1 MYKLIRHERN
11 DYMSSLFERQ
21 DSLNSPIE
29 TFIFDTE
36 KRDFPVKQ
44 HWHYF
49 AEFIYILKGR
59 AEVTCDGRAYT
70 VSEGEL
76 IIFYPSSVHSIF
88 SADGSPVL
96 FAGIK
101 FDSAKFQNI
110 SSYVPSVTAILRY
123 ARTKDMQIHF
133 NAEQAGTLHSREI
146 FSDCIRETEQCLYGR
161 DIMLRSQ
168 IYRLILGIV
177 RQWISLGLDINSC
190 PMSSTEIY
198 GIENIAEY
206 IDRRLEENIRV
217 ADIAEKCHM
226 SYSGF
231 TAKFREQ
238 YGMNC
243 KEYIERMRI
252 FKAEEY
258 LLFTDHSL
266 MYISQQTGFSDCS
279 HFIRCFK
286 KHIGLTPKQFRLSK
300 KHSC

>member
-1 MYKLIRHERN
+1 
-11 DYMSSLFERQ
+11 MSSLFEKQ

-36 KRDFPVKQ
+36 KREFPVKQ

-49 AEFIYILKGR
+49 AEFIYILRGR
-59 AEVTCDGRAYT
+59 AEITCDGSAYI

-76 IIFYPSSVHSIF
+76 ILFYPASVHSIY
-88 SADGSPVL
+88 SADGSPLL

-101 FDSAKFQNI
+101 FDSAKFQNA
-110 SSYVPSVTAILRY
+110 SSYVPSVTAIFRY
-123 ARTKDMQIHF
+123 ASTKDMQIHF
-133 NAEQAGTLHSREI
+133 NAGQAEALHCREI
-146 FSDCIRETEQCLYGR
+146 FFDCIKETGQCLYGR
-161 DIMLRSQ
+161 ELMLRAQ
-168 IYRLILGIV
+168 IHRLILGIV

-190 PMSSTEIY
+190 PISSTEIY

-231 TAKFREQ
+231 AAKFREQ
-238 YGMNC
+238 YGMSC

-258 LLFTDHSL
+258 LLFTDHNLTFISL
-266 MYISQQTGFSDCS
+266 QTGFSDCS

-286 KHIGLTPKQFRLSK
+286 KHVGLTPKQFRMSK
-300 KHSC
+300 RQPH

>member
-1 MYKLIRHERN
+1 M
-11 DYMSSLFERQ
+11 
-21 DSLNSPIE
+21 
-29 TFIFDTE
+29 
-36 KRDFPVKQ
+36 KQ

-76 IIFYPSSVHSIF
+76 IIFYPSSVHSIY
-88 SADGSPVL
+88 SVDGSPVL

>member
-1 MYKLIRHERN
+1 
-11 DYMSSLFERQ
+11 MSSLFERQ